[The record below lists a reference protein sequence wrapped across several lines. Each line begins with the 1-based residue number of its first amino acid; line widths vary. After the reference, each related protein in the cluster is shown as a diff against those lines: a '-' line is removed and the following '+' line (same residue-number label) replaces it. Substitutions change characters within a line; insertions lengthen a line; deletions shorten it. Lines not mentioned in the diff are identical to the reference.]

1 MIDKCLKILDHELF
15 LFKGMTDF
23 SDTSFKSFDC
33 YISETE
39 LKTRVRND
47 VQFFD
52 VSNIDQ
58 FAYHLSKEIFSKDD
72 DLNFIPKDAKF
83 PSKNFCF
90 FSSRFE
96 KYGIEKCYYC
106 FHVVDNCYEVFSSM
120 DDFIDCWG
128 LIDLENKK
136 IDSSYI
142 TQRSNDARTDASK
155 ISLNVCLKDITKWLI
170 STSIIL
176 ANQEIITKSAAGIR
190 QQRKAAAKRH
200 KIKPDRWSK
209 ICWNVQEPARQSDK
223 NSDQIIRQ
231 PLHFT
236 RGHWRKALE
245 SHPKSVQRPSA
256 INEQNRL
263 LWWTWI
269 DGYWSGHPAYGFK
282 KSVYQPEI
290 KNPFAK

>member
-1 MIDKCLKILDHELF
+1 MIDRCLKILD
-15 LFKGMTDF
+15 KNMMYYKTVTDF
-23 SDTSFKSFDC
+23 PNSKEPGFRSYT
-33 YISETE
+33 SETE
-39 LKTRVRND
+39 LKARVRND

-52 VSNIDQ
+52 VSNIND
-58 FAYHLSKEIFSKDD
+58 FADDLADEIFSKDND
-72 DLNFIPKDAKF
+72 ENFIPEDAKF

-90 FSSRFE
+90 FSSFFE
-96 KYGIEKCYYC
+96 EDEMGQCIYC
-106 FHVVDNCYEVFSSM
+106 FHVVDNCYEVFSSGNSN
-120 DDFIDCWG
+120 DISCLG
-128 LIDLENKK
+128 VIDLKNKK
-136 IDSSYI
+136 LDCSYI
-142 TQRSNDARTDASK
+142 WEHTSNPKANGIAANT
-155 ISLNVCLKDITKWLI
+155 LLKPVTKYLI

-176 ANQEIITKSAAGIR
+176 TNQEIITKSAAGIR
-190 QQRKAAAKRH
+190 QQRKAAEKRH

-223 NSDQIIRQ
+223 NSDRTIRQ

>member
-1 MIDKCLKILDHELF
+1 MIDKCLNILD
-15 LFKGMTDF
+15 KNMMYYKTVTDF
-23 SDTSFKSFDC
+23 PNSKEPGFRSYT
-33 YISETE
+33 SETE
-39 LKTRVRND
+39 LKARVRND

-52 VSNIDQ
+52 VSNIHD
-58 FAYHLSKEIFSKDD
+58 FADDLADEIFLKDND
-72 DLNFIPKDAKF
+72 ENFIPEDAKF

-90 FSSRFE
+90 FSSLFE
-96 KYGIEKCYYC
+96 EDEMVQCIYC
-106 FHVVDNCYEVFSSM
+106 FHVVDNCYEVFGSGNSN
-120 DDFIDCWG
+120 DISCLG
-128 LIDLENKK
+128 VIDLKNKK
-136 IDSSYI
+136 LDCSYI
-142 TQRSNDARTDASK
+142 WEHTSNPKANGIAANT
-155 ISLNVCLKDITKWLI
+155 LLKPVTKYLI

-176 ANQEIITKSAAGIR
+176 TNQEIITKSAAGIR

>member
-1 MIDKCLKILDHELF
+1 MIDICLRILDGDMMF
-15 LFKGMTDF
+15 YRSVTDF
-23 SDTSFKSFDC
+23 PSSKERFSS
-33 YISETE
+33 YISESE
-39 LKTRVRND
+39 LKARVRND

-52 VSNIDQ
+52 VSNIHE
-58 FAYHLSKEIFSKDD
+58 FSYYLSDEIFLKDD
-72 DLNFIPKDAKF
+72 HENFIPEDAKF

-90 FSSRFE
+90 FSSWFK
-96 KYGIEKCYYC
+96 KYGIEKCTYC
-106 FHVVDNCYEVFSSM
+106 FHVVDNCYEVFASGDSGR
-120 DDFIDCWG
+120 IDCWG

-136 IDSSYI
+136 VDSSYV
-142 TQRSNDARTDASK
+142 TDHLKDAETIE
-155 ISLNVCLKDITKWLI
+155 ISLNKILKEITKWLI

-176 ANQEIITKSAAGIR
+176 ANQEITTESAAGIR

-200 KIKPDRWSK
+200 KIKPERWSK

-223 NSDQIIRQ
+223 NADQIIRH

>member
-1 MIDKCLKILDHELF
+1 MIDKCLKILDHELL
-15 LFKGMTDF
+15 LFKGITDF
-23 SDTSFKSFDC
+23 SDTSSLPKSFDC

-52 VSNIDQ
+52 VSNINQ
-58 FAYHLSKEIFSKDD
+58 FAFYLSKEIFSKDD
-72 DLNFIPKDAKF
+72 DLNFIPKDTKF

-90 FSSRFE
+90 FSSAFG
-96 KYGIEKCYYC
+96 KYEITKCFYC

-142 TQRSNDARTDASK
+142 TQRLSKQDASK

-176 ANQEIITKSAAGIR
+176 TNQEIITKSAAGIR

-200 KIKPDRWSK
+200 KDAET
-209 ICWNVQEPARQSDK
+209 N
-223 NSDQIIRQ
+223 
-231 PLHFT
+231 
-236 RGHWRKALE
+236 
-245 SHPKSVQRPSA
+245 PS
-256 INEQNRL
+256 
-263 LWWTWI
+263 
-269 DGYWSGHPAYGFK
+269 G
-282 KSVYQPEI
+282 
-290 KNPFAK
+290 

>member
-1 MIDKCLKILDHELF
+1 MIDKCLRILDQDMMF
-15 LFKGMTDF
+15 YQSVTDF
-23 SDTSFKSFDC
+23 PNSKEPGFRS

-39 LKTRVRND
+39 LKARVRND

-52 VSNIDQ
+52 VSNIHE
-58 FAYHLSKEIFSKDD
+58 FSWHLSNEIFSKDAD
-72 DLNFIPKDAKF
+72 KNFIPEDAKF

-90 FSSRFE
+90 FSSDLEGRRI
-96 KYGIEKCYYC
+96 GKCIYC
-106 FHVVDNCYEVFSSM
+106 FHVVDNCYEVFSPTDSNFISCM
-120 DDFIDCWG
+120 GIIDFD
-128 LIDLENKK
+128 NKK
-136 IDSSYI
+136 IDGSYVSSCLPEPE
-142 TQRSNDARTDASK
+142 
-155 ISLNVCLKDITKWLI
+155 ISEKLNNKVLIEITKWLI
-170 STSIIL
+170 CISIIL
-176 ANQEIITKSAAGIR
+176 TNQEIITESAAGIR
-190 QQRKAAAKRH
+190 QQRKAAEKRH

-209 ICWNVQEPARQSDK
+209 ISWNVEEPARQSNK
-223 NSDQIIRQ
+223 NADQTIRQ

-245 SHPKSVQRPSA
+245 SHPKSIQRPSA

>member
-1 MIDKCLKILDHELF
+1 MIDKCLKILDQDMMF
-15 LFKGMTDF
+15 FQSVTDF
-23 SDTSFKSFDC
+23 SSPKEPGFRS
-33 YISETE
+33 YISEAE
-39 LKTRVRND
+39 LKARVRND

-52 VSNIDQ
+52 VSNIDE
-58 FAYHLSKEIFSKDD
+58 FSHYLSCELFSENADK
-72 DLNFIPKDAKF
+72 NFIPEDTKF

-90 FSSRFE
+90 FSSAFKE
-96 KYGIEKCYYC
+96 YGIEKCIYC
-106 FHVVDNCYEVFSSM
+106 LHIVDNSYEVFCPDNSNFINCLGII
-120 DDFIDCWG
+120 DFD
-128 LIDLENKK
+128 NQK
-136 IDSSYI
+136 IDGSYV
-142 TQRSNDARTDASK
+142 SNCAPEPEVSAKLHNKVLIEQS
-155 ISLNVCLKDITKWLI
+155 KWLMSI
-170 STSIIL
+170 SIIL
-176 ANQEIITKSAAGIR
+176 TNQEIITESAAGMR